1 MSLFNHLERANHAD
15 KLAGQT
21 PLYYAARRGHLQM
34 CKLLVE
40 KGADVSH
47 TDVTN
52 KSPAEYAKK
61 AKFF

>member
-1 MSLFNHLERANHAD
+1 
-15 KLAGQT
+15 
-21 PLYYAARRGHLQM
+21 M

-61 AKFF
+61 AKFVEVCEYLNG